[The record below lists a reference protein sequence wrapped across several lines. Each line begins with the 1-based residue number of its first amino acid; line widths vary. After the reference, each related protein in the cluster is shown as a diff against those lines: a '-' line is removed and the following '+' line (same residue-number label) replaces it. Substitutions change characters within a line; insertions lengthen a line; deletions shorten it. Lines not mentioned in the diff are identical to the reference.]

1 MGHGFTAAGIML
13 PQLVEET
20 FAALPRNPDGTIN
33 QRALDPEQARV
44 FSGAVGTLLTEAQQ
58 ERYAAFRRSTLKE
71 PLRRLM
77 QVVLGLSTRVNPQ
90 DKTLLALSSVTK
102 SFVGE
107 IVEEARRVATERGDT
122 GPLQPAHIYVAH
134 QRLQER
140 GLVETAPAPRKIRL
154 HL

>member
-1 MGHGFTAAGIML
+1 MILLIRADLAL
-13 PQLVEET
+13 PDIVEQT
-20 FAALPRNPDGTIN
+20 FASLPRNPDGTIN
-33 QRALDPEQARV
+33 QRALDPDQARV

-58 ERYAAFRRSTLKE
+58 DRYAAFRRSTLKE

-77 QVVLGLSTRVNPQ
+77 QVVLGLSVRVPPQ

-107 IVEEARRVATERGDT
+107 VVEEARRVATERGDS
-122 GPLQPAHIYVAH
+122 GPLQPSHIYIAY

-140 GLVETAPAPRKIRL
+140 GLVETAPAPKLIRL
-154 HL
+154 RL